1 MFENLQQVGGLTAMV
16 VDDDPQLRALCR
28 ALLERDGWS
37 VIEAADG
44 AKAVE
49 LARDQ
54 PPDVFI
60 MDVMMPGMDGYD
72 ATRALR
78 ADMMTANTPVVML
91 SARVEPDAVIAGL
104 DSGADEYLAKPIH
117 PQEFVLRMRAMSRLR
132 RASREL
138 ERSYERLGEQSWA
151 LNCLLDFTTAL
162 SRAETLE
169 AVYDRM
175 LELAIAMTA
184 CRRVM
189 IAISVDNGDLDVVRA
204 SRREDMMAG
213 PIARVGT
220 ICGEAMASG
229 KTLLVEDDEAA
240 ATWAGRPDF
249 DYVSET
255 PSVAIPI
262 KSRDQS
268 VGLICASG
276 RVGQRSFSP
285 QDLEYL
291 ELAAA
296 YAASA
301 IHMIQTSKA
310 RDAARDAIVVGLAQ
324 LAEHR
329 DDDTGKHLERVAN
342 YCVEIAEALRED
354 APYNRIIDDEFIN
367 NIQRA
372 APLHD
377 IGKVAIPDAILLK
390 PGRLS
395 TEERDVMRMHSVVGA
410 ETIRSLMA
418 HAPDS
423 AFLRM
428 AEDITHAHHEW
439 FDGNG
444 YPRQLKGEQIP
455 LAARIA
461 AIADVYDALRTERIY
476 KGPMSHDEAVQHILE
491 SSGTHFDPVVVEAFY
506 RRHEAIERLATHL
519 SDRKSAVKRHRPTHV
534 AWANAQVEPSS
545 DNADPSSMASPA
557 RVDEQAT

>member
-1 MFENLQQVGGLTAMV
+1 MFENLQQAGELTAMV

-28 ALLERDGWS
+28 ALLERDGWQ
-37 VIEAADG
+37 VLEASDG
-44 AKAVE
+44 AMAIE
-49 LARDQ
+49 IARAQ
-54 PPDVFI
+54 PPDVFV
-60 MDVMMPGMDGYD
+60 MGVMMPGMDGFE

-78 ADMMTANTPVVML
+78 ADVMTANTPIVML
-91 SARVEPDAVIAGL
+91 SACVEPDAVIQGL
-104 DSGADEYLAKPIH
+104 KSGADEYLGKPIH
-117 PQEFVLRMRAMSRLR
+117 PEEFILRMRAMSRLR
-132 RASREL
+132 RVAREL

-151 LNCLLDFTTAL
+151 LNCLLDFSTAL

-175 LELAIAMTA
+175 LELAVTMTA
-184 CRRVM
+184 CRRVI
-189 IAISVDNGDLDVVRA
+189 IAISIDNGDLDVVRA

-220 ICGEAMASG
+220 ICGEVMGTG
-229 KTLLVEDDEAA
+229 KTLLVEDGDAA
-240 ATWAGRPDF
+240 AQWSGRADF
-249 DYVSET
+249 DYLSHS

-268 VGLICASG
+268 VGAICASG
-276 RVGQRSFSP
+276 RVGGGLFTP

-301 IHMIQTSKA
+301 IHMIQSSKA

-354 APYNRIIDDEFIN
+354 APYDRVINDEFLSN
-367 NIQRA
+367 LQLA

-390 PGRLS
+390 PGRLTS
-395 TEERDVMRMHSVVGA
+395 EERDVMRMHTVIGA

-428 AEDITHAHHEW
+428 AENIIHAHHEW
-439 FDGNG
+439 FDGRG
-444 YPRQLKGEQIP
+444 YPRQLAGEQIP
-455 LAARIA
+455 LAARIV

-476 KGPMSHDEAVQHILE
+476 KQPMSHAQAVQHILE
-491 SSGTHFDPVVVEAFY
+491 ASGTQFDPIVVEAFF
-506 RRHEAIERLATHL
+506 RRQKAIERLAAHL
-519 SDRKSAVKRHRPTHV
+519 SDRKSGVKRHRPAHV
-534 AWANAQVEPSS
+534 AWACTNVDPANATPPPETQ
-545 DNADPSSMASPA
+545 ADAARRSERAS
-557 RVDEQAT
+557 